1 MRTEKRGR
9 TSSIRTHLM
18 VMVLVATLPVLG
30 IILYSGIEMRRVALD
45 DAKKQAVSIVQ
56 HEALSLQSFVEG
68 THSMLTILAEVPE
81 VREGRAEPSSGIFRS
96 ILAKN
101 PTYTSMDVF
110 DMAGFP
116 IAMAI
121 PTPTPFSISDRKYYR
136 DALNNGEFAV
146 GEFVVS
152 RVTGKPIINYAYPVR
167 SKSGEVTAILQTG
180 YDLDHFR
187 DLLGSQEKVKGVH
200 LVITDHRG
208 TILYRTG
215 SQNDAV
221 GKPDVTSLFRRMSD
235 SPNDL
240 DTFFG
245 TDEKGE
251 RGFYAFRRL
260 RFSPGASP
268 GFFLRAGFSEEF
280 IVAEANRLL
289 LRNSLLILAAA
300 GLAIL
305 LGASFVRR
313 ITRPVQLLVETSGR
327 LASGSYDM
335 ALPDATFR
343 EIDLLNEHFQAMA
356 RAVQD
361 RERELQ
367 DRNEELT
374 SVEEE
379 LRQQVDEY
387 VRSQDELL
395 NERNKLQVATEIL
408 SGRERELQERNEELA
423 AAEEE
428 LRQQVDEYIKSQ
440 DQLLAEKNKLETI
453 LTCMGDGLSI
463 QDLEFRVLFQNEA
476 HKRMAGD
483 ASGGLCYEVYEKSNE
498 ICDGCPVRL
507 AYADGSIHQVL
518 RVVPRDDGVH
528 YFEIS
533 ASPLRDGAGNI
544 VAGIELV
551 REITDRKR
559 VEAEVHRLNNQLEQR
574 VYDRT
579 IQLETAN
586 RELESFC
593 YSVSHDLRAPLRHMS
608 GFSRILVE
616 DFGDQVPKEAQ
627 HYLKRIYEAS
637 DRMGDLIDDL
647 LELSRVSRQEMHW
660 ETVNLS
666 ALAESVCLELRES
679 SPDRQVCCRV
689 ADTITVNGDSRLL
702 RLVVQN
708 LLGNAWK
715 YTSKREH
722 AEILFGAEER
732 DGEKVI
738 FVRDN
743 GVGFDMTYVHK
754 LFAPFQRLHG
764 AEFEGTGVGLASV
777 QRIIHR
783 HGGRI
788 WAEGTTGV
796 GATFSF
802 TLGGTSAPSG

>member
-18 VMVLVATLPVLG
+18 VMVLVATLPALG
-30 IILYSGIEMRRVALD
+30 IILFSGIEMRRVALG

-56 HEALSLQSFVEG
+56 HEALSLQSFVAG
-68 THSMLTILAEVPE
+68 THSMLTILAEIPE
-81 VREGRAEPSSGIFRS
+81 VRERKAESSSGIFRS

-101 PTYTSMDVF
+101 PSYTSMDAF
-110 DMAGFP
+110 DMSGFP

-121 PTPTPFSISDRKYYR
+121 PTPHPFSISDRKYYR
-136 DALNNGEFAV
+136 DALKSGEFAV

-152 RVTGKPIINYAYPVR
+152 RVTGRPIINYAYPVR
-167 SKSGEVTAILQTG
+167 STSGEVTAILQTG

-215 SQNDAV
+215 SLNDAV
-221 GKPDVTSLFRRMSD
+221 GRPDAPALFRKMSD
-235 SPNDL
+235 SAKDL

-251 RGFYAFRRL
+251 QGFYAFRRL
-260 RFSPGASP
+260 WLSPGARP
-268 GFFLRAGFSEEF
+268 AFFLRAGFSEEF

-289 LRNSLLILAAA
+289 LRNSLLMLTAA

-327 LASGSYDM
+327 LATGSYDM

-343 EIDLLNEHFQAMA
+343 EIDRLSEHFQTMA

-361 RERELQ
+361 RERQLQ
-367 DRNEELT
+367 DRNEELA
-374 SVEEE
+374 
-379 LRQQVDEY
+379 
-387 VRSQDELL
+387 
-395 NERNKLQVATEIL
+395 AT
-408 SGRERELQERNEELA
+408 
-423 AAEEE
+423 EEE

-463 QDLEFRVLFQNEA
+463 QDLDFRVLFQNEA
-476 HKRMAGD
+476 HKRLVGD
-483 ASGGLCYEVYEKSNE
+483 ACGGLCYEAYEKSAE

-518 RVVPRDDGVH
+518 RVVPRDDGNH
-528 YFEIS
+528 YYEIS
-533 ASPLRDGAGNI
+533 ASPLRDGGGHI

-551 REITDRKR
+551 REITDRKQ
-559 VEAEVHRLNNQLEQR
+559 VEAEVHRLNSELEQR

-586 RELESFC
+586 HELESFC

-616 DFGDQVPKEAQ
+616 DFGDQVPQEAQ
-627 HYLKRIYEAS
+627 RYLKRIYEAS

-660 ETVNLS
+660 ETVNLT
-666 ALAESVCLELRES
+666 ALAQSVCLELRES
-679 SPDRQVCCRV
+679 SPDRQVRCTV
-689 ADTITVNGDSRLL
+689 AEGISVNGDSRLL

-722 AEILFGAEER
+722 AEIVLGAEER
-732 DGEKVI
+732 DGETVI

-788 WAEGTTGV
+788 WAEGTTGE

-802 TLGGTSAPSG
+802 TLGGTGGVAC